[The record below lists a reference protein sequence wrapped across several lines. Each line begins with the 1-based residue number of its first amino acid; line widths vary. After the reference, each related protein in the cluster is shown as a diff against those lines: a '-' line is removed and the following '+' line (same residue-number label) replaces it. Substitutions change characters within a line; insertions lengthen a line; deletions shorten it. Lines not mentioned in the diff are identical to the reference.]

1 MKPLFLACK
10 WLPFHCVF
18 MWWREREFW
27 GLFLIRTPVLTNYF
41 LKAMFSNKVMLK
53 VRALT

>member
-1 MKPLFLACK
+1 
-10 WLPFHCVF
+10 